1 MINILKNFSVLL
13 VLPIILFMGSCV
25 DGTTSDRTQEEELV
39 ELNQLILNMESQ
51 GIDVDTTESGVYYVI
66 HKQGSGPFIAPY
78 DTITIGYEAYLTNGM
93 LFDTSEDRYEDGE
106 WEFVY
111 MQQTLMQGLT
121 DGLAIMKK
129 GSEFEFIIPS
139 RLAYGDFGQ
148 PPLIGPYESL
158 IIGVKVYDIKPLV
171 E

>member
-1 MINILKNFSVLL
+1 MINILRNLSLLL
-13 VLPIILFMGSCV
+13 VLSVLIFINSCI
-25 DGTTSDRTQEEELV
+25 DSTTSDRTQEEELV
-39 ELNQLILNMESQ
+39 ELNQLIANLESQ
-51 GIDVDTTESGVYYVI
+51 GIDVDTTDTGVYYII
-66 HKQGSGPFIAPY
+66 HEPGSGPFIAPY

-111 MQQTLMQGLT
+111 LQQTLVQGLN

-158 IIGVKVYDIKPLV
+158 IIGVKVYDIKPVV